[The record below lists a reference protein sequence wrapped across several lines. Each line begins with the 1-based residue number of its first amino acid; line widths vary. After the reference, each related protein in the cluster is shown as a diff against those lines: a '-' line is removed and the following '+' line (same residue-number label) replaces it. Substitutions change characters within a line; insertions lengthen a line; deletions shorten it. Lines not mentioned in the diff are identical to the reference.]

1 MHHTPTHYLL
11 FFLVVAFC
19 AVACKTQKQQNRTVS
34 VSILPQKY
42 FVEQIAG
49 DYLGVNVMIPPGMS
63 PETSDLSTG
72 QLKKLY
78 DSDICFT
85 IGYLP
90 FETTHLYPVLKN
102 RKDIRLVNHSEGLE
116 LIGGSCGHTHEGD
129 AHEHEGGVDPHIWV
143 SPRNARQ
150 MAATVFKVLSEEY
163 PEQKEQFETNYH
175 RLITEI
181 DSVHA
186 LATQVISGK
195 QHKSFLIYHPALT
208 YFAQDYGMEQISIE
222 DEGKEPHPA
231 HLKKIIDTAKGK
243 DIRIILIQ
251 NQFDVNNA
259 QSIAGAT
266 GASVIPIDPLNENW
280 TEEMNKLIGIFGEH
294 LN

>member
-1 MHHTPTHYLL
+1 MNYKYTYFLL
-11 FFLVVAFC
+11 IIIAIQCCLPS
-19 AVACKTQKQQNRTVS
+19 CKNQKQESRIVS

-90 FETTHLYPVLKN
+90 FETTHLYPVLRD

-116 LIGGSCGHTHEGD
+116 LVGGTCGHTHEGD
-129 AHEHEGGVDPHIWV
+129 AHEHEGSVDPHIWV
-143 SPRNARQ
+143 SPHNARQ
-150 MAATVFKVLSEEY
+150 MATTVFKVLSEEY

-175 RLITEI
+175 RLIAEI
-181 DSVHA
+181 DSVHT
-186 LATQVISGK
+186 LATQIISGK

-231 HLKKIIDTAKGK
+231 HLKKIIDTAKEK

-280 TEEMNKLIGIFGEH
+280 TEEMNKLIGIFEKY

>member
-1 MHHTPTHYLL
+1 MNNKLTYSLL
-11 FFLVVAFC
+11 ILLAILFC
-19 AVACKTQKQQNRTVS
+19 LPSCKTQKQDTRTVS

-42 FVEQIAG
+42 FTGRIAG
-49 DYLGVNVMIPPGMS
+49 DYLKINVMIPPGMS

-90 FETTHLYPVLKN
+90 FETTHLYPVLKD
-102 RKDIRLVNHSEGLE
+102 RKDIRLVNHSEGLK
-116 LIGGSCGHTHEGD
+116 LISGSCGHHHED
-129 AHEHEGGVDPHIWV
+129 HTHEGGVDPHTWL

-150 MAATVFKVLSEEY
+150 MAATILNILSEEY
-163 PEQKEQFETNYH
+163 PEQKDQFETNYH
-175 RLITEI
+175 QLVTEI

-186 LATQVISGK
+186 RATRVLSEK
-195 QHKSFLIYHPALT
+195 KHKSFLIYHPALT

-231 HLKKIIDTAKGK
+231 HLKKIIDTAKEK

-251 NQFDVNNA
+251 SQFDVNNA
-259 QSIAGAT
+259 QAIAGAT
-266 GASVIPIDPLNENW
+266 GATVIPIDPLHENW
-280 TEEMNKLIGIFGEH
+280 TEEMNKLIGIFEKH

>member
-1 MHHTPTHYLL
+1 MNYKYTYFLL
-11 FFLVVAFC
+11 IIIAIQCCLPS
-19 AVACKTQKQQNRTVS
+19 CKNQKQESRIVS

-90 FETTHLYPVLKN
+90 FETTHLYPVLKD

-116 LIGGSCGHTHEGD
+116 LVGGTCGHTHEGD

-143 SPRNARQ
+143 SPHNARQ
-150 MAATVFKVLSEEY
+150 MATTVFKVLSEEY

-175 RLITEI
+175 RLIAEI
-181 DSVHA
+181 DSVHT
-186 LATQVISGK
+186 LATQIISGK

-231 HLKKIIDTAKGK
+231 HLKKIIDTAKEK